1 MSLAAYINSLINS
14 CKTVLIAELC
24 DVICYVIAHD
34 LRCQHG
40 NIIGNI
46 IGNTNGNTNGNIS
59 TARIFRVFM
68 LLFSGSIYIAS
79 DITIYKSITI

>member
-40 NIIGNI
+40 NN
-46 IGNTNGNTNGNIS
+46 NGNIS
-59 TARIFRVFM
+59 TARICRVFM
-68 LLFSGSIYIAS
+68 LLVSGSIYIAS